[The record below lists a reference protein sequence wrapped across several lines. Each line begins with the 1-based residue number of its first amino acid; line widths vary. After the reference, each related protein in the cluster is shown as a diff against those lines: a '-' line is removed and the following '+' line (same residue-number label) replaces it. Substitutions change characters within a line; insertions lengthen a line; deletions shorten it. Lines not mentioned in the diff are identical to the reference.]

1 MKGFKNKFLLI
12 VLLCLAIFMSV
23 EYYTRFYMP
32 YTDREGRVYD
42 VYDRFKPEGI
52 QVFQG
57 YFAAPEFS
65 KDIWYTD
72 DYIVGVRFLMHS
84 GFYRLKNPKKEYYQL
99 YIFDR
104 QSPEKEPEVV
114 DLFDLLS
121 EKQLR
126 RDRPKYIW
134 TDLYKDSNRDKS
146 YVEITVRHDS
156 DKKSDASTFKSYFY
170 DLEAKKLL
178 SDDSKPNFSDLD
190 RASST
195 EDGGWRE
202 RTPTYWSTILE
213 SSGLPIEGLTPGRRS
228 MLEVDMA
235 VLPHLTLGERYP
247 HLVSVNQDIRF
258 WGDEDMDWTL
268 EQSHQFLDLLKRKEQ
283 ANFMDGLLADPS
295 QGNLYEDGHF
305 RWVVTLDNQA
315 HVLKSFEDYNRYVY
329 HPQDLPMVDFLARE
343 DVQAILQDEGS
354 SRFPLGVNLLDNSVF
369 TIDLA
374 DRNNMYI
381 IDDDYIEIPDFFAI
395 FEAIQAERK
404 GRHYYEDLFIGSS
417 DLTTYTELIDNP
429 KEVIA
434 YDSKILP
441 VQNYYDTILEIEEE
455 ETLEQLFKLLTDGK
469 KANLLTVLQI
479 SQAAFEKGDVT
490 FRDEVYDRG
499 YLISTSDVK
508 NLMTGPYR
516 ITDPTSLHLATLN
529 KVVIFVKDGKMTPIQ
544 LAIPEKSAN

>member
-12 VLLCLAIFMSV
+12 VLLFLAIFMSV

-104 QSPEKEPEVV
+104 QSPEKEYEVI

-121 EKQLR
+121 ETQLKR
-126 RDRPKYIW
+126 HRPKDIW
-134 TDLYKDSNRDKS
+134 IDLFKDSKQDKS
-146 YVEITVRHDS
+146 YLRITVRHRS
-156 DKKSDASTFKSYFY
+156 DKKSNSSATQSYFY
-170 DLEAKKLL
+170 DLETKELL
-178 SDDSKPNFSDLD
+178 SKDSRPDARDLNSAD
-190 RASST
+190 ST
-195 EDGGWRE
+195 AALYRV
-202 RTPTYWSTILE
+202 RRPTYWSTILE
-213 SSGLPIEGLTPGRRS
+213 RSGLPIEGLTPGRRS
-228 MLEVDMA
+228 MLEVDRA

-354 SRFPLGVNLLDNSVF
+354 SRFPLGVNILDNSVF

-381 IDDDYIEIPDFFAI
+381 IDDDYLEIPDFFAI